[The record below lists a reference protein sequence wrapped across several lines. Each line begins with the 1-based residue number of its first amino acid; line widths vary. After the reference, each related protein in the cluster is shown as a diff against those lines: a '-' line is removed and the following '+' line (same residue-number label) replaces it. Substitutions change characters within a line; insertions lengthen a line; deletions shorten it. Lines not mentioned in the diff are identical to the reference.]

1 MKKNWNKEKDKFNK
15 KLNSNQEKDLEF
27 KIKLKDGL
35 QYDDEN
41 LDKDI
46 DDLEHKISKICENK
60 AKGAQVKSREKW
72 VELGEKNNSYFLGL
86 ENKRDKLK
94 NL

>member
-1 MKKNWNKEKDKFNK
+1 MKKNWNKEKNKFNQ

-46 DDLEHKISKICENK
+46 DDLEHKISKIYENK
-60 AKGAQVKSREKW
+60 AKGAQVRSREKW

-86 ENKRDKLK
+86 GNKETS
-94 NL
+94 

>member
-1 MKKNWNKEKDKFNK
+1 MKKNWNKEKNKYNK

-46 DDLEHKISKICENK
+46 VLLGVLFVHIISPF
-60 AKGAQVKSREKW
+60 
-72 VELGEKNNSYFLGL
+72 SYF
-86 ENKRDKLK
+86 
-94 NL
+94 NLFIDFLACLFISQA

>member
-1 MKKNWNKEKDKFNK
+1 MKKNLNKEKDKFNK

-60 AKGAQVKSREKW
+60 AKGAQVRSRENGWNWERKTI
-72 VELGEKNNSYFLGL
+72 LTL
-86 ENKRDKLK
+86 
-94 NL
+94 